1 MFTLVRVKG
10 SFIEASTGH
19 TVNVS
24 EFAIS
29 PKVTVKMWYMFGM
42 NRTVSG
48 QWWSSQTIPWNANHD
63 DPITSV
69 SWYDCQEFISRL
81 NKSRPGK
88 SAFRLPTQ
96 AEVELASA
104 KNVFK
109 DIPTANVV
117 FLDSGH
123 TYEAP
128 TLGYIGDWCQ
138 DYSYDGYYRYCYS
151 CWNGKSWS
159 YQNSLNFTG
168 GIPGLES
175 FELIEYNAVK
185 TGLKIPRY
193 NPKGPQPGEEI
204 RCIVGIAGKKVGYKR
219 YKATRYKEVTI
230 NVPSLDAIEW
240 KRVVMVKSNNRLFCN
255 SVLPSKTDADYIEER
270 ASIGFRLCRTCN

>member
-104 KNVFK
+104 KNV
-109 DIPTANVV
+109 
-117 FLDSGH
+117 LE
-123 TYEAP
+123 EAP
-128 TLGYIGDWCQ
+128 TLGARGEWCQ

-168 GIPGLES
+168 GILGLES
-175 FELIEYNAVK
+175 FELRKENGVE

-204 RCIVGIAGKKVGYKR
+204 RCIAGVAGKKVGYKR
-219 YKATRYKEVTI
+219 YKVTRYKEITI

-240 KRVVMVKSNNRLFCN
+240 KRAVMVKSKNSLFCH
-255 SVLPSKTDADYIEER
+255 SVLPSKTYTDYHIEER